1 MTDPD
6 LIRAL
11 SPLVHV
17 FDQSCI
23 PYYVSGSLASSV
35 FGIAR
40 ATIDVDLVA
49 VIEMQHIDVLK
60 TRLQGQYYIDEVMI
74 AEAISHRSSFNVIHL
89 ETSIKIDVFIPAD
102 ELYARTAMDRRRADT
117 LSEAQAS
124 QEFFFCSTEDIILH
138 KLLWYQSGGGV
149 SERQWLD
156 VLGVIKVQADSLD
169 KEYLKRWSKELG
181 VFELLQRAFLEGGV
195 SL

>member
-11 SPLVHV
+11 SPIIAV
-17 FDQSCI
+17 FEESRI
-23 PYYVSGSLASSV
+23 PYYIGGSLASSV
-35 FGIAR
+35 YGIAR

-49 VIEMQHIDVLK
+49 RIEIHHIEFLK
-60 TRLQGQYYIDEVMI
+60 NRLQAEYYIDEVLI
-74 AEAISHRSSFNVIHL
+74 SEAVTYRSSFNLIHL
-89 ETSIKIDVFIPAD
+89 PTSIKIDIFIPSD

-124 QEFFFCSTEDIILH
+124 PEFFFCSTEDVILY
-138 KLLWYQSGGGV
+138 KLQWYESGGRV

-169 KEYLKRWSKELG
+169 KEYLKHWSKQLGISEL
-181 VFELLQRAFLEGGV
+181 VQEAFQDAGV